1 MSSDDQKSWKR
12 RIEVRMHLMICH
24 RCSKYAKQLE
34 HIASGFKQF
43 FTLKAKDPDSSEIKK
58 IEQEVL
64 RKVKRER

>member
-1 MSSDDQKSWKR
+1 
-12 RIEVRMHLMICH
+12 MHLMICH